1 MIKPTRITIPTA
13 LAIFAFAF
21 APAATAQQDAPAKIP
36 TPPEVWKN
44 YDPDAGD
51 FKEEIV
57 REETKDGVYYKDS
70 FISAYVNGQEVRVF
84 CKFAV
89 KADAKNCTQ
98 TYECPW
104 LVCLSAD

>member
-1 MIKPTRITIPTA
+1 MKKQTRISISAA

-21 APAATAQQDAPAKIP
+21 APAAPAQQDAPAKIP

-57 REETKDGVYYKDS
+57 RE
-70 FISAYVNGQEVRVF
+70 
-84 CKFAV
+84 
-89 KADAKNCTQ
+89 
-98 TYECPW
+98 
-104 LVCLSAD
+104 